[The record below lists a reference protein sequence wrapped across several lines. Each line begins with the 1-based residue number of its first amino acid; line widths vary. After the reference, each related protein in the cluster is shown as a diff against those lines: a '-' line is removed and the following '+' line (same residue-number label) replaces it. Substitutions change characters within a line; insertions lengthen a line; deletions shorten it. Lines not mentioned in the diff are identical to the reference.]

1 MQLSL
6 HRAIIFLLQ
15 QRVSLNCN
23 RFKLYEREA
32 NKVVSQRSLCYDKK
46 ERLAGKWEGIFTE
59 TEKKKTWSLNRMVVL
74 IMMAGYAAL
83 LILLSCMDYYLVA
96 DYQNRGRERESGLL
110 AEAAEGVEKAAK
122 DLDEILYDIYAK
134 NKNFEALTT
143 LQEETV
149 EYSNAYELF
158 DAMKSRLFLQENMHG
173 VYIFYGAF
181 QKCLFQCDKEIV
193 SFDSQME
200 IKDRLSVQLSQ
211 SRNGG
216 VWQTVVTTDG
226 VFRML
231 TYKRGNTAV
240 CGVFSM
246 NDRMEGLKHAV
257 GEGAGVYI
265 VEDGMLNGIDGK
277 EDNLGIVEET
287 KKQEK
292 VFRYWR
298 DNQYVYG
305 RRIENSSMWL
315 CMSIPCKIWTYMNV
329 PQLLLLIVTAFSVLA
344 VFWLYRFIRRELV
357 WPLRD
362 LTETMNRIRQ
372 GEWNAR
378 TGASGHLKEIQ
389 EVGETLTAMVSEIE
403 KQKMLSYEET
413 IEKQKA
419 QMQYLQ
425 LQLKPHFYL
434 NGLKTLNALTLA
446 RDWEK
451 SQELILHISEHLR
464 YLLQTDR
471 ELVTLGAEL
480 NYVRNYV
487 ELQKSMTGRPVVCEI
502 QEEEGAADFLVPTLC
517 VQTFVENSVKYAKL
531 GAPGLELFIQVCVQ
545 LLQTED
551 GVFVDIMVS
560 DNGSGYPENILE
572 EINADAQKGIRSVGI
587 NNLKRRCALI
597 YEGKAEY
604 NFYNGSGAVSELIL
618 PGVNPGGLE
627 VRGKAD
633 ERIDS

>member
-551 GVFVDIMVS
+551 GVYVDIMVS

-604 NFYNGSGAVSELIL
+604 KFYNGSGAVSELIL

>member
-1 MQLSL
+1 M
-6 HRAIIFLLQ
+6 
-15 QRVSLNCN
+15 
-23 RFKLYEREA
+23 
-32 NKVVSQRSLCYDKK
+32 VSQRSLCYDKK

-59 TEKKKTWSLNRMVVL
+59 TEKKKTWSLNRMEVL

-231 TYKRGNTAV
+231 TYKRGNAAV

-277 EDNLGIVEET
+277 EDKFGIVEET

-329 PQLLLLIVTAFSVLA
+329 SQLLLLIVTAFSVLA

-551 GVFVDIMVS
+551 GVYVDIMVS

-604 NFYNGSGAVSELIL
+604 NFYNDGGAVSELIL

>member
-1 MQLSL
+1 
-6 HRAIIFLLQ
+6 
-15 QRVSLNCN
+15 
-23 RFKLYEREA
+23 
-32 NKVVSQRSLCYDKK
+32 
-46 ERLAGKWEGIFTE
+46 
-59 TEKKKTWSLNRMVVL
+59 
-74 IMMAGYAAL
+74 
-83 LILLSCMDYYLVA
+83 
-96 DYQNRGRERESGLL
+96 
-110 AEAAEGVEKAAK
+110 
-122 DLDEILYDIYAK
+122 
-134 NKNFEALTT
+134 
-143 LQEETV
+143 
-149 EYSNAYELF
+149 
-158 DAMKSRLFLQENMHG
+158 
-173 VYIFYGAF
+173 
-181 QKCLFQCDKEIV
+181 
-193 SFDSQME
+193 
-200 IKDRLSVQLSQ
+200 
-211 SRNGG
+211 
-216 VWQTVVTTDG
+216 
-226 VFRML
+226 ML

-265 VEDGMLNGIDGK
+265 VEDGMLNGINGK

-551 GVFVDIMVS
+551 GVYVDIMVS

-572 EINADAQKGIRSVGI
+572 EINEDAQKGIRSVGI

-618 PGVNPGGLE
+618 PGTNPDGLE

>member
-551 GVFVDIMVS
+551 GVYVDIMVS

-627 VRGKAD
+627 VRGKVD

>member
-231 TYKRGNTAV
+231 TYKMGNTAV

-389 EVGETLTAMVSEIE
+389 EVGETLTAMVS
-403 KQKMLSYEET
+403 
-413 IEKQKA
+413 
-419 QMQYLQ
+419 
-425 LQLKPHFYL
+425 
-434 NGLKTLNALTLA
+434 
-446 RDWEK
+446 
-451 SQELILHISEHLR
+451 
-464 YLLQTDR
+464 
-471 ELVTLGAEL
+471 
-480 NYVRNYV
+480 
-487 ELQKSMTGRPVVCEI
+487 
-502 QEEEGAADFLVPTLC
+502 
-517 VQTFVENSVKYAKL
+517 
-531 GAPGLELFIQVCVQ
+531 
-545 LLQTED
+545 
-551 GVFVDIMVS
+551 
-560 DNGSGYPENILE
+560 
-572 EINADAQKGIRSVGI
+572 
-587 NNLKRRCALI
+587 
-597 YEGKAEY
+597 
-604 NFYNGSGAVSELIL
+604 
-618 PGVNPGGLE
+618 
-627 VRGKAD
+627 
-633 ERIDS
+633 

>member
-1 MQLSL
+1 MT
-6 HRAIIFLLQ
+6 HREGCPVGFLFA
-15 QRVSLNCN
+15 RKGVESCS
-23 RFKLYEREA
+23 R
-32 NKVVSQRSLCYDKK
+32 LCYDKNNILKESGSK
-46 ERLAGKWEGIFTE
+46 ERPRKFLKKQGGELTE

-96 DYQNRGRERESGLL
+96 DYQNRGREREMGLL
-110 AEAAEGVEKAAK
+110 SEAAEYVEKAAK

-134 NKNFEALTT
+134 NKNFEALTV
-143 LQEETV
+143 LQEETE

-181 QKCLFQCDKEIV
+181 QKSLFQCDKEII

-200 IKDRLSVQLSQ
+200 IKDRLTVLLSQ
-211 SRNGG
+211 SKNGG
-216 VWQTVVTTDG
+216 DWQTVVTADG
-226 VFRML
+226 VFRTL
-231 TYKRGNTAV
+231 TYKRGNVAV

-246 NDRMEGLKHAV
+246 NGRLDELERTAGD
-257 GEGAGVYI
+257 GAGVSI
-265 VEDGMLNGIDGK
+265 VEEGMLYHAEGK
-277 EDNLGIVEET
+277 EDTLGIAAQT
-287 KKQEK
+287 KNQEK
-292 VFRYWR
+292 SFRYWK
-298 DNQYVYG
+298 DNRYVYG

-315 CMSIPCKIWTYMNV
+315 CMSIPCRLWTYMNV
-329 PQLLLLIVTAFSVLA
+329 PQLLLLIVTLFSVLA
-344 VFWLYRFIRRELV
+344 VYWLYRFIRRELV

-378 TGASGHLKEIQ
+378 TGSRGHLKEIQ

-403 KQKMLSYEET
+403 KQKMRSYEET

-446 RDWEK
+446 KDWEK

-464 YLLQTDR
+464 YLLQTER

-480 NYVRNYV
+480 NYVRNYI
-487 ELQKSMTGRPVVCEI
+487 ELQKSMTGRPVVCRI
-502 QEEEGAADFLVPTLC
+502 REEEGTADYLVPTLC

-531 GAPGLELFIQVCVQ
+531 GAPGRELAIRVCVQ
-545 LLQTED
+545 RLQTED
-551 GVFVDIMVS
+551 GIYLDIMVS
-560 DNGSGYPENILE
+560 DNGGGYPDNILE
-572 EINADAQKGIRSVGI
+572 EINADARRGTRSVGI
-587 NNLKRRCALI
+587 HNLKRRCALI

-604 NFYNGSGAVSELIL
+604 NFYNGGGAVSELIV
-618 PGVNPGGLE
+618 PVINPDRQGI
-627 VRGKAD
+627 RGEAD
-633 ERIDS
+633 ECIDS

>member
-1 MQLSL
+1 
-6 HRAIIFLLQ
+6 
-15 QRVSLNCN
+15 
-23 RFKLYEREA
+23 
-32 NKVVSQRSLCYDKK
+32 
-46 ERLAGKWEGIFTE
+46 
-59 TEKKKTWSLNRMVVL
+59 
-74 IMMAGYAAL
+74 
-83 LILLSCMDYYLVA
+83 
-96 DYQNRGRERESGLL
+96 
-110 AEAAEGVEKAAK
+110 
-122 DLDEILYDIYAK
+122 
-134 NKNFEALTT
+134 
-143 LQEETV
+143 
-149 EYSNAYELF
+149 
-158 DAMKSRLFLQENMHG
+158 
-173 VYIFYGAF
+173 
-181 QKCLFQCDKEIV
+181 
-193 SFDSQME
+193 
-200 IKDRLSVQLSQ
+200 
-211 SRNGG
+211 
-216 VWQTVVTTDG
+216 
-226 VFRML
+226 ML
-231 TYKRGNTAV
+231 TYKRGNAAV

-434 NGLKTLNALTLA
+434 NGLKTLNALT
-446 RDWEK
+446 W
-451 SQELILHISEHLR
+451 Q
-464 YLLQTDR
+464 
-471 ELVTLGAEL
+471 G
-480 NYVRNYV
+480 
-487 ELQKSMTGRPVVCEI
+487 TGKNP
-502 QEEEGAADFLVPTLC
+502 
-517 VQTFVENSVKYAKL
+517 
-531 GAPGLELFIQVCVQ
+531 
-545 LLQTED
+545 
-551 GVFVDIMVS
+551 
-560 DNGSGYPENILE
+560 
-572 EINADAQKGIRSVGI
+572 RS
-587 NNLKRRCALI
+587 
-597 YEGKAEY
+597 
-604 NFYNGSGAVSELIL
+604 
-618 PGVNPGGLE
+618 
-627 VRGKAD
+627 
-633 ERIDS
+633 

>member
-464 YLLQTDR
+464 YLLQTER

-551 GVFVDIMVS
+551 GVYVDIMVS

-597 YEGKAEY
+597 YKGKAEY

>member
-1 MQLSL
+1 M
-6 HRAIIFLLQ
+6 
-15 QRVSLNCN
+15 
-23 RFKLYEREA
+23 
-32 NKVVSQRSLCYDKK
+32 
-46 ERLAGKWEGIFTE
+46 
-59 TEKKKTWSLNRMVVL
+59 
-74 IMMAGYAAL
+74 
-83 LILLSCMDYYLVA
+83 
-96 DYQNRGRERESGLL
+96 
-110 AEAAEGVEKAAK
+110 
-122 DLDEILYDIYAK
+122 DEILYDIYAK

-329 PQLLLLIVTAFSVLA
+329 PQLLLLIVTVFSVLA

-434 NGLKTLNALTLA
+434 NGLKTLNVLTLA

-464 YLLQTDR
+464 YLLQTER

-551 GVFVDIMVS
+551 GVYVDIMVS

-597 YEGKAEY
+597 YKGKAEY

>member
-122 DLDEILYDIYAK
+122 DLDDILYDIYAK

-181 QKCLFQCDKEIV
+181 QKCLFQCDKEMV
-193 SFDSQME
+193 SFESQME

-231 TYKRGNTAV
+231 TYNRGNTAV

-551 GVFVDIMVS
+551 GVYVDIMVS